1 MRVNWSLVIS
11 AISLVL
17 SVYAAFSVWYQ
28 SHRKVRI
35 KCNWICVVSD
45 QRDFSFNF
53 YNPAS
58 EGIVING
65 VSFKADADKE
75 IYKCVQ
81 WPIVLLI
88 RSNKRIFSD
97 NFPVNIPAKTS
108 KNVICVSQHLPKDLS
123 LDTCEFYIE
132 VNGKQITLSVDLKD
146 KVINS
151 DKLVNVLE
159 SNFG

>member
-35 KCNWICVVSD
+35 KCNWICVVNN
-45 QRDFSFNF
+45 QRNFSFNF

-58 EGIVING
+58 EGIVINSI
-65 VSFKADADKE
+65 SFKVDKE

-81 WPIVLLI
+81 WPIVLVT
-88 RSNKRIFSD
+88 RNNKRVFSD
-97 NFPVNIPAKTS
+97 NFPVNIPAQTS
-108 KNVICVSQHLPKDLS
+108 KNVICVSQYLPKDLS

-132 VNGKQITLSVDLKD
+132 VNGKQTTLSIDLKD

-151 DKLVNVLE
+151 NKFVDVLE
-159 SNFG
+159 SSFG